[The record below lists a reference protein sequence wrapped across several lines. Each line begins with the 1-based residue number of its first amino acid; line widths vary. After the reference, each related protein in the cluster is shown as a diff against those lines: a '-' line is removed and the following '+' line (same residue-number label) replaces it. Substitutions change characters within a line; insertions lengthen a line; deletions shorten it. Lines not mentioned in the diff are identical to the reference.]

1 MKKYT
6 FKKGKNFFNK
16 PNRWNTTVPTFTYC
30 FLLTFE
36 KRHQKLYLDYEDR
49 ITRNIINEWF
59 NN

>member
-36 KRHQKLYLDYEDR
+36 KRQQKLYLDYEER
-49 ITRNIINEWF
+49 IILSLIHI
-59 NN
+59 

>member
-36 KRHQKLYLDYEDR
+36 KRQQKLFLDYEER